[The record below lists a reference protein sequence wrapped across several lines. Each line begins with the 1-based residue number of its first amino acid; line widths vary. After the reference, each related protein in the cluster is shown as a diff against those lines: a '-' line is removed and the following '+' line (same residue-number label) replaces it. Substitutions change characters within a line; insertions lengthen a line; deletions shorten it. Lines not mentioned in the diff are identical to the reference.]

1 MLFRSDW
8 LHTPESR
15 LAMLGTCRDGGT
27 IYKSYGSGRLLTQ
40 PKYDIIMGC
49 SETRSCS
56 QMELAQ
62 GVCGESVCDS
72 RLVNGICRWIEE
84 RSYMI
89 PWGSL
94 EPRVRSLQQ
103 AKNARQP
110 QISTK
115 MRGIRDVS
123 VDTQWWNARSDIAII
138 IGHPKYTTCS
148 VSPKMGRVKWPK
160 KCGR

>member
-1 MLFRSDW
+1 
-8 LHTPESR
+8 
-15 LAMLGTCRDGGT
+15 MLGTCRDGGT
-27 IYKSYGSGRLLTQ
+27 IYKSHGSGQPLTQ
-40 PKYDIIMGC
+40 PKYDIMIGC
-49 SETRSCS
+49 TARSEIRSCS
-56 QMELAQ
+56 QKELAQ

-72 RLVNGICRWIEE
+72 RLVNGSGRWIEE

-115 MRGIRDVS
+115 MRGIREEQVGL
-123 VDTQWWNARSDIAII
+123 V
-138 IGHPKYTTCS
+138 
-148 VSPKMGRVKWPK
+148 
-160 KCGR
+160 